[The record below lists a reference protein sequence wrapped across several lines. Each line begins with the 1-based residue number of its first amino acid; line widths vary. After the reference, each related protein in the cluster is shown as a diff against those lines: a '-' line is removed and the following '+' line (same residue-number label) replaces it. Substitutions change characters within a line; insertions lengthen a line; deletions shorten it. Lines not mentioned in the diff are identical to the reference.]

1 MVDRPARCVAWTS
14 HYDSVWWVRCRFENR
29 LASSSDEPLS
39 SRSDTPRVSAVHRY
53 LSHCARR
60 DELWD
65 SSWVS
70 LQRNELKLFNKRS
83 ELVPHV
89 VAMLQQLKLSG
100 PKSII
105 VWTNKLRE
113 NWKKFVSLPAVTT
126 HLQSFTFSATWR
138 KNRKEMLF
146 NIYERPSHH
155 QQNKSFHADER
166 LLELDRVK
174 HCKISQL
181 MLFAVILCTAHL
193 FDSRAPPQL
202 SFFVR
207 NPVLMM
213 AACHGCEPN
222 TVEWPP
228 TIRFD
233 RV

>member
-1 MVDRPARCVAWTS
+1 MSLLC
-14 HYDSVWWVRCRFENR
+14 C
-29 LASSSDEPLS
+29 SSSSSPGPSRLS
-39 SRSDTPRVSAVHRY
+39 F
-53 LSHCARR
+53 
-60 DELWD
+60 E
-65 SSWVS
+65 
-70 LQRNELKLFNKRS
+70 Q
-83 ELVPHV
+83 
-89 VAMLQQLKLSG
+89 
-100 PKSII
+100 
-105 VWTNKLRE
+105 TNRGKTE
-113 NWKKFVSLPAVTT
+113 KKFVSLPAVTT

-146 NIYERPSHH
+146 NIYERSSHH

-174 HCKISQL
+174 HCEISQL